1 MIKLL
6 RSNFSRVAKSRLFW
20 LCMVFSAGLGAVI
33 CLMQYSDLKSN
44 VDIYSKLDIEVSVDG
59 LLFSGPMYLIFAAAV
74 FVGPFLG
81 TDYACGTL
89 RNKLIAGHKRSNI
102 YFANF
107 ITTATVNVGML
118 LVFIITMLAIGVPL
132 LGLEVL
138 TVRQIVLFTLIQC
151 LTMIAFT
158 ALLVFLSMLFQSKA
172 GGSVAVLV
180 LTILLFFSAMIIPTA
195 LNAPEYYETYEM
207 SAVDEETGE
216 MTLETKTVKNPN
228 YVDGIK
234 RDIYEFLNEAL
245 PVNQF
250 YQISMSDES
259 HIAIMAAYSAAL
271 IVLSNGAG
279 MILFRKKN
287 IT

>member
-6 RSNFSRVAKSRLFW
+6 RSNFSRVLRNRLFW
-20 LCMVFSAGLGAVI
+20 ICMVFSVGFGAVI
-33 CLMQYSDLKSN
+33 DIMRYSDLVK
-44 VDIYSKLDIEVSVDG
+44 YSELYPGQDLGLSVDRI
-59 LLFSGPMYLIFAAAV
+59 LFIASMCLIFAAAV

-107 ITTATVNVGML
+107 ITAATVNVGML
-118 LVFIITMLAIGVPL
+118 LAFIFTTLALGVPL
-132 LGLEVL
+132 LGLEEL
-138 TVRQIVLFTLIQC
+138 TSKQIVFFTFSQC
-151 LTMIAFT
+151 LAMIAFT

-180 LTILLFFSAMIIPTA
+180 LTILLFVSAMLIPEA
-195 LNAPEYYETYEM
+195 LRKPEYREIYVT
-207 SAVDEETGE
+207 SVIDEETDV
-216 MTLETKTVKNPN
+216 TALETEKVKNP
-228 YVDGIK
+228 YYIDGIM
-234 RDIYEFLNEAL
+234 RNIYEFLNDAL

-250 YQISMSDES
+250 NQIAEHDES
-259 HIAIMAAYSAAL
+259 HLGIMAAYSVAL
-271 IVLSNGAG
+271 IVLSNGVG
-279 MILFRKKN
+279 MILFRRRN